1 MHYWGA
7 SYQDNDHFG
16 IGKEEENCFAAK
28 VVSASHLQAAAP
40 LRTQDCCKHWI
51 PSFVARPEVL
61 LGLCLQAA
69 MAMELQDAQ
78 AVLVLVSEVPAQR
91 LEEVLGLKSLRSSMM
106 DLRFVVVE
114 REVEE
119 LTPRN

>member
-1 MHYWGA
+1 
-7 SYQDNDHFG
+7 
-16 IGKEEENCFAAK
+16 
-28 VVSASHLQAAAP
+28 
-40 LRTQDCCKHWI
+40 
-51 PSFVARPEVL
+51 
-61 LGLCLQAA
+61 